1 MKESDWDDIS
11 FVTRSK
17 HRKTIL
23 ELLENPK
30 IPSKIKQETKLHFN
44 IASRA
49 IIELEKK
56 ELIKCLNPTQK
67 LSRFYQITNKGKQIL
82 KEISKL

>member
-1 MKESDWDDIS
+1 VGCHHYEKSL
-11 FVTRSK
+11 FLSK
-17 HRKTIL
+17 LTSYWTF
-23 ELLENPK
+23 LLENPK